1 MHSESKRYD
10 FERLYIDCQPRLTAY
25 ALRFVNNPIEAQD
38 LVHDCFMALW
48 DRQAPLDTEEARML
62 LFAMTRNR
70 CLNYLKHKS
79 IVDKYTVSYLAR
91 AKVGGGASLQLRF
104 LLRRERASPTCTR
117 SWNSRYSASWIRCP
131 NAAAKCFSSPGSR
144 G

>member
-48 DRQAPLDTEEARML
+48 DRQAPLDPEEARML

-79 IVDKYTVSYLAR
+79 IVDKYTISCLAR
-91 AKVGGGASLQLRF
+91 AKIGE
-104 LLRRERASPTCTR
+104 ERLYNYDFSFAENGPTCIR
-117 SWNSRYSASWIRCP
+117 SWNSRYSASWTRCP
-131 NAAAKCFSSPGSR
+131 NAAAKCFSSAGSR

>member
-48 DRQAPLDTEEARML
+48 DRQAPLDPEEARML

-79 IVDKYTVSYLAR
+79 IVDKYTISCPVSYTHLTLPTN
-91 AKVGGGASLQLRF
+91 SLV
-104 LLRRERASPTCTR
+104 
-117 SWNSRYSASWIRCP
+117 
-131 NAAAKCFSSPGSR
+131 
-144 G
+144 

>member
-48 DRQAPLDTEEARML
+48 DRQAPLCL
-62 LFAMTRNR
+62 L
-70 CLNYLKHKS
+70 
-79 IVDKYTVSYLAR
+79 YT
-91 AKVGGGASLQLRF
+91 
-104 LLRRERASPTCTR
+104 SP
-117 SWNSRYSASWIRCP
+117 
-131 NAAAKCFSSPGSR
+131 SPR
-144 G
+144 D